1 LGGHRRAGRRFKD
14 CQVLIIFKAKAI
26 IDNKI
31 FHNLLKKMTTQ
42 TQNNIR
48 KKIIKGLELN
58 YLRLLAEKRA
68 KNQPLVI
75 MRNNKIQYVKM

>member
-1 LGGHRRAGRRFKD
+1 
-14 CQVLIIFKAKAI
+14 
-26 IDNKI
+26 
-31 FHNLLKKMTTQ
+31 MTTQ